1 MSKSRRKPIIKDKPR
16 NEKRGARY
24 HRTIRR
30 VTNEKVR
37 YLYEALEDEELPD
50 PKEIVNDYNYSD
62 YRIDLRFRDNEFSK
76 KESRK

>member
-1 MSKSRRKPIIKDKPR
+1 MSRSKKRPIIKDKTD
-16 NEKRGARY
+16 GAKY

-37 YLYEALEDEELPD
+37 YLYEALEDEDLRD

-62 YRIDLRFRDNEFSK
+62 WRADFRFRDDEFSK